1 MNPPAD
7 AEALLKSGDLTG
19 ALSAVKAA
27 IRKAPTEA
35 DLRFTLFQ
43 MLAANGDWEGAS
55 NQLVAFSELTGRQS
69 PLAIIF
75 NDLVGAEVLRKLVF
89 QGEKQPV
96 IFGEPPEWVPLLV
109 QACQHFAKGELDA
122 AVSLRSKALEDA
134 PAVAG
139 TCNGKPF
146 AWMMDGDSRF
156 GPLLEIMMR
165 GTYYWVPQH
174 RVRQMTFGEPSHLR
188 DRVWAAAEI
197 TFETGGVTHG
207 FMPVRYPGAQSWQDT
222 AQQMARTTAWDSPAE
237 GIYLGR
243 GQRVLMTPDA
253 EIPLLDVREITFNPP

>member
-1 MNPPAD
+1 MNPPAEV
-7 AEALLKSGDLTG
+7 EALLKTGDLTG

-27 IRKAPTEA
+27 IRKSPTEA

-43 MLAANGDWEGAS
+43 MLSATGDWEGAS

-75 NDLVGAEVLRKLVF
+75 NDLIKAEVMRKLVF
-89 QGEKQPV
+89 QGEKVPV
-96 IFGEPPEWVPLLV
+96 IFGEPPPWVPLLV
-109 QACQHFAKGELDA
+109 QACSHFAKGEYA
-122 AVSLRSKALEDA
+122 AALTLRSQALEEA
-134 PAVAG
+134 PGVSG
-139 TCNGKPF
+139 TCNGSPF
-146 AWMMDGDSRF
+146 AWMMDGDTRF

-174 RVRQMTFGEPSHLR
+174 RVRELKFGEPSHLR

-197 TFETGGVTHG
+197 TFETGGTTHG
-207 FMPVRYPGAQSWQDT
+207 FMPVRYPAAHSWPDA
-222 AQQMARTTAWDSPAE
+222 AQQLARTTSWDEPAD

-243 GQRVLMTPDA
+243 GQRVLMTDGA
-253 EIPLLDVREITFNPP
+253 EISLLDVREITFTPA